1 MEYKIRKRNTPIT
14 TLIKTFLNKKSGK
27 VVKSRW
33 ELQDRFDYLDWKD
46 QKKIL
51 MTFLYSGMKDRKWA
65 SFKLLSYWDKSF
77 EPIMEELWQK
87 YHERELAW
95 PIIRYFPVEYIKQ
108 NMDSLGA
115 GHNYQNICIRL
126 YGVEGFE
133 MDESK
138 LDEVELLNVY
148 IKTEQRLT
156 KERLKEMLFTLV
168 EKICL
173 DEYEDWGL
181 YYNCEI
187 NCGITSVTYSYL
199 VKRFMSLLEKINE
212 TQIIE
217 EFVDWNSRVIQDEV
231 YNSKILNK
239 DMFFD
244 TNAIDFNLQIT
255 KVCYLKHINEYRAQA
270 IRNAEEERE
279 KQKEYLL
286 EMLNEYPSV
295 AKLFSVFGLDY
306 EETVPF

>member
-1 MEYKIRKRNTPIT
+1 
-14 TLIKTFLNKKSGK
+14 
-27 VVKSRW
+27 
-33 ELQDRFDYLDWKD
+33 
-46 QKKIL
+46 
-51 MTFLYSGMKDRKWA
+51 
-65 SFKLLSYWDKSF
+65 
-77 EPIMEELWQK
+77 
-87 YHERELAW
+87 
-95 PIIRYFPVEYIKQ
+95 
-108 NMDSLGA
+108 
-115 GHNYQNICIRL
+115 
-126 YGVEGFE
+126 

-173 DEYEDWGL
+173 DEYEDRGL
-181 YYNCEI
+181 YCNCEI
-187 NCGITSVTYSYL
+187 HCGITSITYSHL
-199 VKRFMSLLEKINE
+199 VKRFMYLLEKINE

-217 EFVDWNSRVIQDEV
+217 EFIDWNSGVIQDEV

-286 EMLNEYPSV
+286 AMLNEYPSV
-295 AKLFSVFGLDY
+295 AKLFGDFGLDY